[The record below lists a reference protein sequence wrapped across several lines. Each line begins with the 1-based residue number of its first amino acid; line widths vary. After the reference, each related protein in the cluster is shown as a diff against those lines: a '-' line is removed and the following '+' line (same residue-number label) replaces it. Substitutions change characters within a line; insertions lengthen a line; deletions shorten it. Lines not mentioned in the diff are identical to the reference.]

1 MILLVT
7 TLNLVVS
14 IIPAHLIVTIKGGD
28 FVSRCFPTVFKMF
41 YTITKS
47 LQKDLKINQTKYFNT
62 VGSV

>member
-1 MILLVT
+1 MTLLVT

-28 FVSRCFPTVFKMF
+28 FVSRRFPTVFKMF
-41 YTITKS
+41 YTIT
-47 LQKDLKINQTKYFNT
+47 KDLKINQTKYFNT